1 MSITRTGSFWYGV
14 LLLFSYL
21 TQLLVLGTFVF
32 LFFPSDFNTS
42 LVLVL
47 GPMLIFGLVLKA
59 GMKSGIM
66 YSYCT
71 YIPGIIISGSYQTD
85 TGIKVCS
92 HLGLGTLVLKFPN
105 VAVVI

>member
-1 MSITRTGSFWYGV
+1 M
-14 LLLFSYL
+14 
-21 TQLLVLGTFVF
+21 
-32 LFFPSDFNTS
+32 FFPSDFNTS
-42 LVLVL
+42 LVL
-47 GPMLIFGLVLKA
+47 GFRSNADFGLVLKA

-92 HLGLGTLVLKFPN
+92 HLGLGTLVLKFPS
-105 VAVVI
+105 VTVVI

>member
-1 MSITRTGSFWYGV
+1 
-14 LLLFSYL
+14 
-21 TQLLVLGTFVF
+21 
-32 LFFPSDFNTS
+32 
-42 LVLVL
+42 L

-59 GMKSGIM
+59 GMKSGIL

-71 YIPGIIISGSYQTD
+71 YIPGIIISGSYQTTD

-105 VAVVI
+105 VTHASHLGLKPTYHENFVPRFSFNTDLTSSVNAAPEGWLV